1 VYVDLAEC
9 WTRWHAR
16 EESQTWRG
24 MDGCEL
30 RPEAELELAHRTGV
44 GVAVD
49 ESLCAKVVMM
59 RRAKCHEKA
68 VLLE

>member
-1 VYVDLAEC
+1 
-9 WTRWHAR
+9 
-16 EESQTWRG
+16 